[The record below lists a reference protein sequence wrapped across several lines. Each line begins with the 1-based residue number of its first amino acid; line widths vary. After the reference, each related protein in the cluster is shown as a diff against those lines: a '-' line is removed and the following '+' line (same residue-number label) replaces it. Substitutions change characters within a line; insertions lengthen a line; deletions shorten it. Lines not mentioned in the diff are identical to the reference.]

1 MPPAVLQVV
10 ASGVVDK
17 YIGESARV
25 IREMFR
31 CGADGAA
38 NDPCEL
44 PVARGGSV
52 VGHGHAVS
60 ADVRVDSRYLGWRA
74 VSSSM
79 AGSTP
84 VGPSTLLPAAAMRA
98 STSPASSSWTR
109 LMPSAASGSARAP
122 ARTARCGVRGGSRQA
137 GAALLRACLLHVCSA
152 CCGTCC
158 LRDWLLKPSV
168 RPQLCCRR
176 CNER

>member
-31 CGADGAA
+31 CGADRAA
-38 NDPCEL
+38 HDPCEL

-52 VGHGHAVS
+52 VGHGHVVS
-60 ADVRVDSRYLGWRA
+60 ADVRVDSRYFGLASCKQQHGWEHTCRTIDPPPRCSYAREHEPCIIFMDEIDAIGGKRFSEGTSADREVRCSGGQQTGWRC
-74 VSSSM
+74 
-79 AGSTP
+79 T
-84 VGPSTLLPAAAMRA
+84 
-98 STSPASSSWTR
+98 
-109 LMPSAASGSARAP
+109 AAS
-122 ARTARCGVRGGSRQA
+122 
-137 GAALLRACLLHVCSA
+137 LLHVCSA
-152 CCGTCC
+152 CCGTRC
-158 LRDWLLKPSV
+158 LRDWLLKPSM